1 MLFKKP
7 ISFKV
12 IDIEAL
18 NVEDTE
24 KDTVLEQMKYV
35 SPKILSEAVVTL
47 SAVSKAESKDAV
59 SIAKAVL
66 LPAHHPCIGKS
77 AVSRIRLPSLVGDVT
92 GNFLHLKRVL
102 FLKSVEAVCS
112 LLYNCPYSSLGS
124 QV

>member
-24 KDTVLEQMKYV
+24 KDAVLEQMKYV
-35 SPKILSEAVVTL
+35 SPKILSEAVATV
-47 SAVSKAESKDAV
+47 SAVSRAESKDAV

-66 LPAHHPCIGKS
+66 LPAHHPCVGKS
-77 AVSRIRLPSLVGDVT
+77 AVSLIRLMSLVSYAT
-92 GNFLHLKRVL
+92 ANFLHLKRIL
-102 FLKSVEAVCS
+102 FLPSC
-112 LLYNCPYSSLGS
+112 
-124 QV
+124 